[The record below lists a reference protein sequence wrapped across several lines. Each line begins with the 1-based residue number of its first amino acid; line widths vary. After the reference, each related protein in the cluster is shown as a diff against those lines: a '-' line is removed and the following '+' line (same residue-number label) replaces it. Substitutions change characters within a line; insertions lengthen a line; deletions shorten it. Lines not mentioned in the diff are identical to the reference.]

1 MVTPTTSRKRR
12 SAKMKFDTKKL
23 NTLAVRLHGRQ
34 IGIINRLAGER
45 QIFAFEQ
52 DYIDDPRRPT
62 LSLSFKGGTGG
73 LVTAVRPVPRRV
85 PPFFSNLLP
94 EGHLRT
100 YLAKLADVKPEREFF
115 LLAVLGADLPGALV
129 ISPLEG
135 DAQEGDAHD
144 AGGSDHVVHPPETAL
159 RFSLAGVQLKF
170 SAVMEA
176 SGGLTVPAGG
186 MGGSWIVK
194 LPSARFSAVP
204 ENEFVMLELARRVG
218 IAVPPNRLID
228 MAKIKG
234 LPEETRTTGSTALA
248 VERFDRVSGG
258 DPIHMEDFAQVFGIY
273 PDDKYGHRSYAN
285 IASVLWAET
294 GEESTYEFV
303 RRLVFSVLIG
313 NADMHLKNWS
323 LLYPDRRKPVLSP
336 AYDFVATLPYI
347 PGDTLALNFGGSRS
361 LNEITTDQMRSFADT
376 ARIPASPLWQIA
388 VETAERTVANW
399 KTLEPADLL
408 PKEMRASIEKQILA
422 VAATTK

>member
-1 MVTPTTSRKRR
+1 
-12 SAKMKFDTKKL
+12 MKFDTKKL
-23 NTLAVRLHGRQ
+23 NALAVRLHGRQ
-34 IGIINRLAGER
+34 IGVINRLAGER

-52 DYIDDPRRPT
+52 DYIDDPNRPT
-62 LSLSFKGGTGG
+62 LSLSFKSGTGG
-73 LVTAVRPVPRRV
+73 LVTALRPVPRRV

-100 YLAKLADVKPEREFF
+100 YLAKLAEVKPEREFF

-129 ISPLEG
+129 VTPLEG
-135 DAQEGDAHD
+135 DVHEGDDAHD
-144 AGGSDHVVHPPETAL
+144 AAAGHHDDRPPETAL

-176 SGGLTVPAGG
+176 SGGLTVPVGG

-234 LPEETRTTGSTALA
+234 LPEETRTTGGTALA
-248 VERFDRVSGG
+248 VQRFDRVPGG
-258 DPIHMEDFAQVFGIY
+258 DPVHMEDFAQVFGLY

-347 PGDTLALNFGGSRS
+347 PGDTLALSFGGSRS

-388 VETAERTVANW
+388 VETAERTVASW
-399 KTLEPADLL
+399 KTLEQADLL
-408 PKEMRASIEKQILA
+408 PKEMRASIEKQILT
-422 VAATTK
+422 VAATIK

>member
-1 MVTPTTSRKRR
+1 
-12 SAKMKFDTKKL
+12 MKFDTKKL
-23 NTLAVRLHGRQ
+23 NALVVRLHGRQ
-34 IGIINRLAGER
+34 IGVINRLAGER

-52 DYIDDPRRPT
+52 DYIDDPNRPT
-62 LSLSFKGGTGG
+62 LSLSFKSGTGG
-73 LVTAVRPVPRRV
+73 LVTALRPVARRV

-100 YLAKLADVKPEREFF
+100 YLAKLAEVKPEREFF

-129 ISPLEG
+129 VTPLEG
-135 DAQEGDAHD
+135 DEQAGDEHD
-144 AGGSDHVVHPPETAL
+144 SAAGGDHDDRPLEAAL

-170 SAVMEA
+170 SAVMDA
-176 SGGLTVPAGG
+176 SGGLTVPVGG
-186 MGGSWIVK
+186 TGGSWIVK
-194 LPSARFSAVP
+194 LPSARFPAVP

-218 IAVPPNRLID
+218 IAVPPNRLVD
-228 MAKIKG
+228 MAEIKG
-234 LPEETRTTGSTALA
+234 LPEEARTAGGTALA
-248 VERFDRVSGG
+248 VQRFDRVPGR
-258 DPIHMEDFAQVFGIY
+258 DPVHMEDFAQVFGRF

-294 GEESTYEFV
+294 GEGSTYEFV

-347 PGDTLALNFGGSRS
+347 AGATLALNFGGSRS
-361 LNEITTDQMRSFADT
+361 LDAITTDQMRSFADT

-388 VETAERTVANW
+388 VETAERTAAAW
-399 KTLEPADLL
+399 KTLEQTDIL

-422 VAATTK
+422 VAAKTK